1 MTTTAPKIWTV
12 GKAIAAAL
20 NEDTEDQKDL
30 AQRIGKH
37 PTWLSRRISGETRI
51 SVADLRLIADA
62 QGRDWNWY
70 GYPYGR
76 AENLEDGY
84 VMGLF
89 GNPDLPLFTDELV
102 LSEVA

>member
-1 MTTTAPKIWTV
+1 MTATAPKVWTV

-20 NEDTEDQKDL
+20 NEDNEDQKDL
-30 AQRIGKH
+30 AQRIRKH
-37 PTWLSRRISGETRI
+37 PTWVSRRISGDTRI
-51 SVADLRLIADA
+51 TVADLRLIADA

-84 VMGLF
+84 VMGLYRS
-89 GNPDLPLFTDELV
+89 PDAPPYNDALV
-102 LSEVA
+102 LSDVA